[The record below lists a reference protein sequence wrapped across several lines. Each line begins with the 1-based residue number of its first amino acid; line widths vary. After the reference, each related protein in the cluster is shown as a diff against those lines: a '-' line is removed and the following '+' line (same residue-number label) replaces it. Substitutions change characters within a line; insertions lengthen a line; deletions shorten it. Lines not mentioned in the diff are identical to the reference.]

1 MGQSIQAG
9 SLLAQMHALQGQAA
23 GRMTA
28 ASAGEGAGFAQLFG
42 NMLDK
47 VAGQQ
52 QAAREVASA
61 FEVGDGDTD
70 LSDVMIAMQK
80 ANVSFAALTQVRN
93 KLVQAYQDIMQMP
106 V

>member
-1 MGQSIQAG
+1 MSQSIEAS
-9 SLLAQMHALQGQAA
+9 SLLSQMRSLQG
-23 GRMTA
+23 A
-28 ASAGEGAGFAQLFG
+28 ASGTLPFVVPGEENGFAKLFG

-52 QAAREVASA
+52 QAAREIASA
-61 FEVGDGDTD
+61 FEIGQSDTD

-93 KLVQAYQDIMQMP
+93 KLVQAYQDMMQMP

>member
-1 MGQSIQAG
+1 
-9 SLLAQMHALQGQAA
+9 
-23 GRMTA
+23 
-28 ASAGEGAGFAQLFG
+28 
-42 NMLDK
+42 MLDK
-47 VAGQQ
+47 VASQQ
-52 QAAREVASA
+52 QAAREIASA
-61 FEVGDGDTD
+61 FEIGQSDTD

>member
-1 MGQSIQAG
+1 MSGSIAATALLGQ
-9 SLLAQMHALQGQAA
+9 MNALQA
-23 GRMTA
+23 A
-28 ASAGEGAGFAQLFG
+28 ASGALPLAATPEDSGFARLFG

-52 QAAREVASA
+52 QAAREIANA
-61 FEVGDGDTD
+61 FEIGQSDTD
-70 LSDVMIAMQK
+70 LSEVMIAMQK

>member
-1 MGQSIQAG
+1 MSQSIEAG
-9 SLLAQMHALQGQAA
+9 ALLSQMRLLQGVANGMLPLAAQAED
-23 GRMTA
+23 T
-28 ASAGEGAGFAQLFG
+28 GFARLFG

-47 VAGQQ
+47 VASQQ
-52 QAAREVASA
+52 QAAREIANA
-61 FEVGDGDTD
+61 FEIGQSDTD

>member
-1 MGQSIQAG
+1 MSQSIEAG
-9 SLLAQMHALQGQAA
+9 VMLSHMHALQG
-23 GRMTA
+23 A
-28 ASAGEGAGFAQLFG
+28 ASGLLPLTAETENNGFATLFG

-47 VAGQQ
+47 VASQQ
-52 QAAREVASA
+52 QAAREIASA
-61 FEVGDGDTD
+61 FEIGQGDTD
-70 LSDVMIAMQK
+70 LSEVMIAMQK